1 MAKKRKK
8 RSRSSSGSS
17 SSSSSSSSFNNRPT
31 KKYHLIQE
39 NDILESGSKRKL
51 QNLLG
56 EYNKLGMEKLNIV
69 DDNEYQM
76 IKRRKLIT
84 KQNIDYEKAKEKD
97 KEKEK
102 LMQMKED
109 FKDPIKRREI
119 IYNSYQ
125 KHLKLK

>member
-8 RSRSSSGSS
+8 RSMSGSGSS
-17 SSSSSSSSFNNRPT
+17 SSSSSNYRPT
-31 KKYHLIQE
+31 KKYHLVQE
-39 NDILESGSKRKL
+39 NDLLESGSKRKI
-51 QNLLG
+51 QNLFG

-84 KQNIDYEKAKEKD
+84 KQNIEYEKAKEQD
-97 KEKEK
+97 REKEK
-102 LMQMKED
+102 LIQMKED